1 MSSFTPHIISKPQ
14 TGLEKE
20 ALRDYVPGP
29 QSQSSEG
36 MELQYKA
43 RSAQRL
49 IILSNLLSKMLR
61 DDKVCI
67 LAVRFA
73 NLPQLQS

>member
-1 MSSFTPHIISKPQ
+1 
-14 TGLEKE
+14 
-20 ALRDYVPGP
+20 
-29 QSQSSEG
+29 
-36 MELQYKA
+36 MELQYKV
-43 RSAQRL
+43 RSAQHL

-67 LAVRFA
+67 LVVRFA

>member
-43 RSAQRL
+43 RSAQHL
-49 IILSNLLSKMLR
+49 IILSNLLSK
-61 DDKVCI
+61 I
-67 LAVRFA
+67 LGMIKFVF
-73 NLPQLQS
+73 